1 MDHNYFSAAE
11 NFHII
16 VIVLLTFIF
25 LTVLIWAWCGIVSS
39 INPVY
44 TFHVW
49 WNELM
54 LGRFP
59 VESEILRYS
68 KTKLRERS
76 VRLEI
81 ERALRQKVI
90 TPVQAE
96 AWKKQILEVCPSYTR
111 YRKGKFSFSDYAK
124 IQEAFDNIVLSI
136 WDKSM

>member
-76 VRLEI
+76 VRFEI

-96 AWKKQILEVCPSYTR
+96 AWKKQILEACPSYTR

-124 IQEAFDNIVLSI
+124 IQEVFDNIVLSI